1 MSSPW
6 YFISFGFANPYF
18 MRFDFHDVFFPVLL
32 SEKKKM
38 PFVFSEEIDQS
49 LMNVCFALAQINEIV
64 TGSHR
69 RVRGP
74 FCLPW

>member
-32 SEKKKM
+32 SEKK
-38 PFVFSEEIDQS
+38 
-49 LMNVCFALAQINEIV
+49 
-64 TGSHR
+64 R
-69 RVRGP
+69 
-74 FCLPW
+74 CLLCSVKR